1 MIIGKKDYAI
11 GRRTYIVG
19 ILNVTPDSFYDG
31 GRHECTEPAVKHAL
45 KLVEDGAD
53 IIEVGGESTRPG
65 HDKVDEKTE
74 LERVLPVIKELSQLT
89 DIPIAIDTSKA
100 AVAEAALSYGASMV
114 NDISCFTLDKDLP
127 AVCAKHDAVCCV
139 MHNRDNKK
147 YTNLLLDVMMDLMRG
162 VNDLERAGVLTNK
175 IIIDPGIGFAKA
187 TYDNLVILRNI
198 SFFTSYEYPVM
209 IGASRKSFMGKV
221 LGLDTHER
229 LESTLATTVFAIN
242 QSVDFVRVHDV
253 LENKRAAMMA
263 DELVRNRH
271 K

>member
-1 MIIGKKDYAI
+1 MLIGKKDFPI

-31 GRHECTEPAVKHAL
+31 GRHDNVGAAVRHAQQL
-45 KLVEDGAD
+45 IDDGAD

-65 HDKVDEKTE
+65 HVQVDEKTE
-74 LERVLPVIKELSQLT
+74 LDRVLPVIEELSKLT
-89 DIPIAIDTSKA
+89 DTPIAIDTTKSG
-100 AVAEAALSYGASMV
+100 VADAALKSGASMV
-114 NDISCFTLDKDLP
+114 NDISCFTLDKKLP
-127 AVCAKHDAVCCV
+127 AVCANHNAVCCV
-139 MHNRDNKK
+139 MHNRDDKS
-147 YTNLLLDVMMDLMRG
+147 YRNLLLDVMMDILKG
-162 VNDLERAGVLTNK
+162 VNKLEMAGVPTDR
-175 IIIDPGIGFAKA
+175 IVIDPGIGFAKA

-209 IGASRKSFMGKV
+209 IGTSRKSFMGKI
-221 LGLDTHER
+221 LGLGIEER
-229 LESTLATTVFAIN
+229 LSSTIATTALAIN